1 MDLSNRE
8 FRSSIERDDVFGE
21 SKIMVG
27 DLLKLDAPK
36 KLYEVMN
43 EKKKLHK
50 ALINYL
56 DEFNMSTTSKMNLV
70 FFDDAILHI
79 LRICRVLRQSRGS
92 IMCIGM
98 GGSGKQSLIRMG
110 SFMYD
115 MAFKQVE
122 IVKGFNQKMFRNFI
136 KEMMFESGIH
146 AKKISFVLT
155 DNQILDEGFL
165 EDVNN
170 LLNTGEIPNLMQAE
184 DKDLITGDEMRKVVT
199 DMKKVDTMEILSQV
213 FVDRVRE
220 NLHIC
225 LCMSPVGELLR
236 VRCRRFPSLVN
247 CCTLDWFSPWPKEAL
262 LYVSSE
268 FLKELDMPNEDV
280 RENLS

>member
-1 MDLSNRE
+1 
-8 FRSSIERDDVFGE
+8 
-21 SKIMVG
+21 
-27 DLLKLDAPK
+27 
-36 KLYEVMN
+36 
-43 EKKKLHK
+43 
-50 ALINYL
+50 
-56 DEFNMSTTSKMNLV
+56 
-70 FFDDAILHI
+70 
-79 LRICRVLRQSRGS
+79 
-92 IMCIGM
+92 
-98 GGSGKQSLIRMG
+98 
-110 SFMYD
+110 
-115 MAFKQVE
+115 
-122 IVKGFNQKMFRNFI
+122 
-136 KEMMFESGIH
+136 
-146 AKKISFVLT
+146 
-155 DNQILDEGFL
+155 
-165 EDVNN
+165 
-170 LLNTGEIPNLMQAE
+170 
-184 DKDLITGDEMRKVVT
+184 MRKVVT